1 MNHSSTSRMTGEE
14 RRPAGIKPDDLRPIC
29 RNVVVAGR
37 RTSVR
42 MEPLMWASVDEI
54 CARETL
60 TLHDLCT
67 KLDGMRGGNGLTA
80 ALRLFIVG
88 YYRTWSA
95 AADEDTDGANLKA
108 AFRVFRAA

>member
-1 MNHSSTSRMTGEE
+1 MSKVTGANP
-14 RRPAGIKPDDLRPIC
+14 RPMGMKSQDLPPIC

-37 RTSVR
+37 RTSIR
-42 MEPLMWASVDEI
+42 MEPLMWTSVDEI
-54 CARETL
+54 CAREDL
-60 TLHDLCT
+60 TLHELCT

-95 AADEDTDGANLKA
+95 GAAADRDSAGANLKA
-108 AFRVFRAA
+108 AFRVFRPA